1 MAGGEARPV
10 VTRPSVGGKV
20 GTRDAGPRHAAGR
33 DVTRHEAG
41 FNLRPSGEPVIPERP
56 ILHSDVTV
64 HEPTEPGKPWV
75 VQRGDHQYF
84 RVGADMARFLS
95 ALDGRSNSEGI
106 ARQLGAPWTVD
117 RVRMALGKAA
127 TMRLLDDGQRRP
139 KRRRITFVL
148 PLTVQLTV
156 LNPAKLLG
164 RLRGLINVLS
174 SQIAVGVIGFVL
186 VAGSILTAAN
196 LPAVTSALGKPL
208 SFSVYLWVL
217 IAILATTCLHEWG
230 HGSVLTRHGGT
241 PHRMGVMLFYGAP
254 AFFCD
259 VSDGWR
265 LPRSG
270 QRVQVALA
278 GVAVQTTTASVAAI
292 VAAFL
297 PAGDARDVLWIFVI
311 SCAIQACLNLLP
323 FVKLDGYIAL
333 MSHLDIPFL
342 REKAMSD
349 ARAVIAGVLF
359 GAKLPRQLPG
369 RPWAVPYGLACLL
382 FPLYLVVT
390 ALILWQGVL
399 AGFGVVGAVLLCSVV
414 AWVLYRSVRS
424 LTVMVRAARA
434 TGGSPWRI
442 AGVLGVLVAAAVC
455 LLSFVRV
462 PYTATGGYT
471 ATADSVQLVV
481 PSGTDPAAV
490 EPGSTV
496 TFNRSG
502 IVTSTELGSGVIGN
516 EGLVDGSAPLS
527 AVAPLTLGD
536 LEIPAQITEVENVS
550 VNAGRQLDTSGA
562 AEIKAG
568 DKSVAQWA
576 YLTYVSPL
584 VWW

>member
-1 MAGGEARPV
+1 M
-10 VTRPSVGGKV
+10 
-20 GTRDAGPRHAAGR
+20 
-33 DVTRHEAG
+33 
-41 FNLRPSGEPVIPERP
+41 
-56 ILHSDVTV
+56 LHSDVTV
-64 HEPTEPGKPWV
+64 HQPTEPGTPWV

-95 ALDGRSNSEGI
+95 ALDGRRDADGI
-106 ARQLGAPWTVD
+106 AGQLGAPWTAD

-127 TMRLLDDGQRRP
+127 KMRLLDDGQRRP
-139 KRRRITFVL
+139 KRRRVTFVL

-164 RLRGLINVLS
+164 RLRGLINLLS
-174 SQIAVGVIGFVL
+174 SQIAGGVIGLVL

-230 HGSVLTRHGGT
+230 HGSVLARHGGT

-265 LPRSG
+265 LPRSS

-278 GVAVQTTTASVAAI
+278 GVAVQTTTAAAAAI
-292 VAAFL
+292 VAALL
-297 PAGDARDVLWIFVI
+297 PAGDARDVLYIFVI

-349 ARAVIAGVLF
+349 ARAAIAGALF
-359 GAKLPRQLPG
+359 GAKLSRQLPG
-369 RPWAVPYGLACLL
+369 RRWAVPYGLACLL

-390 ALILWQGVL
+390 ALILWQSVL
-399 AGFGVVGAVLLCSVV
+399 AGFGAVGAILLCSVV
-414 AWVLYRSVRS
+414 AWVLYRATRS
-424 LTVMVRAARA
+424 LIVMVRAARA
-434 TGGSPWRI
+434 TGGSSWRI
-442 AGVLGVLVAAAVC
+442 AGVLGVLAAAVLC

-462 PYTATGGYT
+462 PYTVTGGYV
-471 ATADSVQLVV
+471 ANGDSVQLVV
-481 PSGTDPAAV
+481 PSGTDPSAI

-502 IVTSTELGSGVIGN
+502 IVTSTQLGTGVISG
-516 EGLVDGSAPLS
+516 EGLIDGSAPLS

-536 LEIPAQITEVENVS
+536 LQIPARTTDIDDVS
-550 VNAGRQLDTSGA
+550 VHAGQQLDSSGA
-562 AEIKAG
+562 AEINGG

>member
-1 MAGGEARPV
+1 M
-10 VTRPSVGGKV
+10 
-20 GTRDAGPRHAAGR
+20 
-33 DVTRHEAG
+33 
-41 FNLRPSGEPVIPERP
+41 
-56 ILHSDVTV
+56 LHSDVRV
-64 HEPTEPGKPWV
+64 HQPAEAGAPWV

-84 RVGADMARFLS
+84 RVGADMARFLDS
-95 ALDGRSNSEGI
+95 LDGRRDTDAI
-106 ARQLGAPWTVD
+106 ARQLGTPWNAD
-117 RVRMALGKAA
+117 RVGLALGKAA
-127 TMRLLDDGQRRP
+127 KMRLLDDGQRRP

-164 RLRGLINVLS
+164 RLRGLINLLS
-174 SQIAVGVIGFVL
+174 SRIASGIVGLVL
-186 VAGSILTAAN
+186 VVGSILTAAN
-196 LPAVTSALGKPL
+196 LPAVTAALGKPL

-230 HGSVLTRHGGT
+230 HGSVLARHGGT

-265 LPRSG
+265 LPRSA

-278 GVAVQTTTASVAAI
+278 GVAVQTTTAAAAAI
-292 VAAFL
+292 AAALL
-297 PAGDARDVLWIFVI
+297 PAGDARDVLWIFVV
-311 SCAIQACLNLLP
+311 SCSIQACLNLLP

-349 ARAVIAGVLF
+349 ARAAIAGVLF
-359 GAKLPRQLPG
+359 GATLPRQLPD
-369 RPWAVPYGLACLL
+369 RRWAVPYGLACLL

-399 AGFGVVGAVLLCSVV
+399 NGFGVVGAVLLCSVV

-424 LTVMVRAARA
+424 LIVMVRAARA

-442 AGVLGVLVAAAVC
+442 AGVLGVLAAAAFC

-462 PYTATGGYT
+462 PFTVTGGYV
-471 ATADSVQLVV
+471 ANGDSVQLVV
-481 PSGTDPAAV
+481 PDGTDPAAI
-490 EPGSTV
+490 ELGAAV
-496 TFNRSG
+496 TFSRSG
-502 IVTSTELGSGVIGN
+502 IVSSAELGTGVIGN
-516 EGLVDGSAPLS
+516 GGLVDGSAPLS

-536 LEIPAQITEVENVS
+536 LQIPARTTEVVS
-550 VNAGRQLDTSGA
+550 VSIKAGQQLDSSGA
-562 AEIKAG
+562 AEIDGG
-568 DKSVAQWA
+568 DRSMAQWA
-576 YLTYVSPL
+576 YLTYVAPL